1 MKIFQYQG
9 QEEDHY
15 TNILM
20 SILSLNNCELT
31 RPFLYELIPEE
42 SQAFS
47 FTDTAVYLRKKQCPR
62 EHKEYEY
69 LIGIAPYQN
78 GLKPNELDIN
88 LNSIPDAWICGE
100 NFNLL
105 FEFKIRGTLD
115 ENQLQAH
122 KKLLGANATVIRL
135 QWDDVIDALRIV
147 GDRGNGLYKFL
158 TGEFIEISENFKDKH
173 KSSGMPKEVISNAK
187 NEQTDY
193 FIITGSRE
201 VGYYT
206 VDLVRDGNTIRLNDE
221 LKGIMAARRWIAH
234 YVMEHHPSIAITY
247 IGQETIVSDYCVV
260 PGRPTKNNQWNQ
272 WRIGTILK

>member
-1 MKIFQYQG
+1 MNIFQYQG

-20 SILSLNNCELT
+20 SILSLHNCDLT
-31 RPFLYELIPEE
+31 RPFLNELIPGE

-47 FTDTAVYLRKKQCPR
+47 FRDTAGYLRKKQCPR
-62 EHKEYEY
+62 DHKEYEY
-69 LIGIAPYQN
+69 LIGVAPYQN
-78 GLKPNELDIN
+78 GLKPNELEIN

-122 KKLLGANATVIRL
+122 KKLLGANAKVIRL
-135 QWDDVIDALRIV
+135 QWDDVIDALSKV
-147 GDRGNGLYKFL
+147 SNRGNELYNFL
-158 TGEFIEISENFKDKH
+158 IGDFIEVCKNFKDKRN
-173 KSSGMPKEVISNAK
+173 SSGMPKEVISNAK

-206 VDLVRDGNTIRLNDE
+206 VDVVRDGDTIRLNDE
-221 LKGIMAARRWIAH
+221 LKGIMAARRWIAQ
-234 YVMEHHPSIAITY
+234 YVMDHHPSIAISY
-247 IGQETIVSDYCVV
+247 NGVETIVSDYCVV
-260 PGRPTKNNQWNQ
+260 PGRPAKNNQWNQ
-272 WRIGTILK
+272 WRIGTMMK